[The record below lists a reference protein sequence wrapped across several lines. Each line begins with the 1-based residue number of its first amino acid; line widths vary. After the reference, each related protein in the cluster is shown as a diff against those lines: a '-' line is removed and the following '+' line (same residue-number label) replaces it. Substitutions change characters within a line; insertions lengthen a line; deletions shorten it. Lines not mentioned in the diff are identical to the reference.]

1 MLERV
6 NVTFGR
12 FFDEISV
19 EDLAAALFVKQPLGA
34 ELTTVIQPIRNSA
47 RQAADSRSGEGSERG
62 DDGGVHGCSSQP
74 AAVSSF
80 NDRRTS
86 L

>member
-19 EDLAAALFVKQPLGA
+19 EDLAAALFVEQPLGTK
-34 ELTTVIQPIRNSA
+34 LTTVIQPIRNPA
-47 RQAADSRSGEGSERG
+47 RQTADSCSGEGRERG
-62 DDGGVHGCSSQP
+62 DDGGVHRWQFPTS
-74 AAVSSF
+74 
-80 NDRRTS
+80 DRI
-86 L
+86 LL